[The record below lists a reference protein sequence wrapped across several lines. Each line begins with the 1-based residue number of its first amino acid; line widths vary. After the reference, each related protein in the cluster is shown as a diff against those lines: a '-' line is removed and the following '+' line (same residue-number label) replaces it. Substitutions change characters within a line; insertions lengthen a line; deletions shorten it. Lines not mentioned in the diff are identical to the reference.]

1 MVGSNNGPTLGW
13 YDLVVQSGNN
23 NSWQM
28 TKFMKGPL
36 HVDRSSLAELFPAE
50 SLDSMPDGTT
60 NTILAGERYN
70 RKFSNVHAITQN
82 RTTLWAYSYGSYNTS
97 SGYANPAV
105 LQGYF
110 YDSYVNTPLENAL
123 KRSWGSAHAGIANF
137 VFCDGSVRGITLNI
151 DVNIF
156 KGMATINGSEVFG
169 GF

>member
-23 NSWQM
+23 NTWQM
-28 TKFMKGPL
+28 TKAMRGPM
-36 HVDRSSLAELFPAE
+36 HVDRSSLTELFPTVTLNAI
-50 SLDSMPDGTT
+50 PDGTM

-70 RKFSNVHAITQN
+70 RKDGNTHAITRN

-110 YDSYVNTPLENAL
+110 YDNYVNTALENAL
-123 KRSWGSAHAGIANF
+123 KRSWGGAHIGIVNF
-137 VFCDGSVRGITLNI
+137 VFCDGSVRPLSQNI

-156 KGMATINGSEVFG
+156 KGLATINGGEVFG